1 MEKVEGGAPDKVKSS
16 VARSVC
22 VVLYEGIRVRF
33 LTEESDFGAFL

>member
-22 VVLYEGIRVRF
+22 VRYSTPLAYGEF
-33 LTEESDFGAFL
+33 